1 MTGIVAAIL
10 IVVLVG
16 SLVVGFIIGWV
27 EGPYRYGDHQAAYWG
42 AGVVWM
48 ILAIVLALILAG
60 EI

>member
-16 SLVVGFIIGWV
+16 SLVVGIIVGWF
-27 EGPYRYGDHQAAYWG
+27 EGPYRYGDHQAVFLG
-42 AGVVWM
+42 AGVVWL
-48 ILAIVLALILAG
+48 ILAVVLALILAG